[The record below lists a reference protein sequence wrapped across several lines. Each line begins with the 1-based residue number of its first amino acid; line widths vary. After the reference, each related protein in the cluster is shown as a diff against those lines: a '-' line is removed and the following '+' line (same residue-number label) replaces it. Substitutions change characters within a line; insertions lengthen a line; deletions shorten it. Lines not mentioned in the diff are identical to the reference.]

1 MRCLA
6 KDFPAFFIKEA
17 AYVKRKKKAT
27 APRCPYCGSVAI
39 LRSAEGIYRSHSAG
53 KMLYVC
59 KKYPI
64 CDSYVRVHPGT
75 KIPMGTMA
83 NGELRRLRH
92 EAHKY
97 FNQLYDSGYMTK
109 DDAYRWLAA
118 ILSAPQNQAHIGLLG
133 EYYCRVVIE
142 ESKKLLNQRTVHF
155 ITGVSIPILA

>member
-1 MRCLA
+1 M
-6 KDFPAFFIKEA
+6 KKN
-17 AYVKRKKKAT
+17 KRKQSC
-27 APRCPYCGSVAI
+27 APRCPYCGGHSV
-39 LRSAEGIYRSHSAG
+39 LKSAEGIYKNNSRDT
-53 KMLYVC
+53 MLYVC
-59 KKYPI
+59 KNYPV
-64 CDSYVRVHPGT
+64 CDSYVRVHPGS

-97 FNQLYDSGYMTK
+97 FNQLYESGYMTK

-118 ILSAPQNQAHIGLLG
+118 ILYAPQNQAHIGLLG

-142 ESKKLLNQRTVHF
+142 ESKKLLNQRPVHF